1 MIVRMKPARCNA
13 GSMKRIRR
21 FYLIRS
27 LCPTDWKPLLM
38 PMIAI
43 RIATFVRPKGG
54 YVMKRALICSIG
66 VTALIA
72 GVQDVY
78 AQARPAG
85 ERRLGMVL
93 QRRPGSPRQYVRGR
107 CRHQSRLRLSE
118 TLPGPA
124 SARPPARPGW
134 HARV

>member
-1 MIVRMKPARCNA
+1 
-13 GSMKRIRR
+13 
-21 FYLIRS
+21 
-27 LCPTDWKPLLM
+27 M

-85 ERRLGMVL
+85 VNASWEWYSSVGPVRRGNMCVAD
-93 QRRPGSPRQYVRGR
+93 VDINRGYGFLKP
-107 CRHQSRLRLSE
+107 C
-118 TLPGPA
+118 PA
-124 SARPPARPGW
+124 PQAPARPPGPGGTLGW
-134 HARV
+134 WI